1 MSDIIH
7 AERVRSLPFIAPVD
21 VPSLSDD
28 ECLAR
33 LAHAVEARDSERLE
47 EVVQLIGRLAVP
59 IE

>member
-1 MSDIIH
+1 
-7 AERVRSLPFIAPVD
+7 LPFIAPVD